1 MTLGVCNKLAI
12 SWPPQHYKT
21 WSTTVR
27 YPLWRMLR
35 TPGLRV
41 GVGTYNQRYANKV
54 SRWTR
59 RLAERVG
66 LSPSGAVDSWELP
79 NGSTYIARGAGVG
92 LSGEPVDLWC
102 CDDPFK
108 NRESADSPVVQ
119 EKVWEWHM
127 DDVTPRIQQG
137 GAYIL
142 IHCIMEG
149 MRVLREDGR
158 WVAIEQIRPG
168 DGVVSL
174 SVGGG
179 RLVSARVTATKMSGW
194 DETLRVS
201 TDRLS
206 LSVNRRHP
214 FAVLR
219 RGKARFDPYDVEWV
233 PAGDLRLG
241 DVVVTAKSLPADYSP
256 DDKLPDGRSVSEDVA
271 WFLGFMLGD
280 GWVSSVRRG
289 QRSRTYAVCVA
300 VGQSPC
306 EAKAGLEDR
315 VRAAFESFSANKVYT
330 TSGGYLR
337 SDWTAGGRM
346 LHGMGYGAGA
356 KGKRVPDA
364 VWRWSPHLRRAFL
377 RGYADA
383 DGTMQHESERGGGQT
398 WRIGSVNRQLLQD
411 ARDLALTCG
420 VRPTT
425 VFTDKPRRQ
434 QPPNS
439 PKPVVSVIHSLG
451 LSFLSHMAE
460 GRSRLLRDHPAPEYL
475 RYERVRAITPGVIAP
490 VYDLTVEGTESFVAE
505 GFVVHNTRWNPGDL
519 IGRIQSSEDAANWRY
534 VRLPAVAETQEERD
548 AVNGRQGLPV
558 GGADPL
564 GRAPGAPL
572 CPGAFDAESLAS
584 KRVTLGVGFESLY
597 QQNPVPR
604 GGSFFDRSWFAVVSE
619 PPEGCAWERYWD
631 LAASRADS
639 ACYTSGVLMG
649 RCGSGAAS
657 RYYVGDVVRGR
668 WEPATR
674 NEIMLRTARADATR
688 VGFRRTW
695 FEKPV
700 FDKDGSASRAVVAA
714 LAGFPVSP
722 DNVSRSGSKEIRA
735 EPLAGAAKAGLVALV
750 AGSWTAAYLTEIE
763 AFPRGQFKDQVD
775 SSSGCFNKLSRP
787 AGGWSLGG
795 EGGSLYGG

>member
-12 SWPPQHYKT
+12 SWPPQHYKPVYNGSMVLTSTGQRKPIGELLIGDSVITHMGRPRRVLGVHDQGVLPCVRIRTELGRETVAATTHPFLTPDGWVLAGDLRPGVALACVPKPQIEASQSDRSNEEFRLAGYFVGDGTTTSASRRSSCHATITCVEAPLGADIERCAAACGFGIKPVKPQKGKAAGYQLSGGVRDWLRECGLAGCNSKTKRVPHWVFTGNQDQIANFVGAYFDCDGHVAGRGMSRNGGVRKDPCIEFLSVNRPLLADVQHLLLRLGVRARLAVKNGTYKGLPHVSYRLAITSQHDAAVFAQTIPVRGQRAERIRRAELIRTRFGSQFIEDRVVSVEDAGPLPCRCLTVEEDHTFTSDDLVVHNT

-142 IHCIMEG
+142 IH
-149 MRVLREDGR
+149 
-158 WVAIEQIRPG
+158 
-168 DGVVSL
+168 
-174 SVGGG
+174 
-179 RLVSARVTATKMSGW
+179 T
-194 DETLRVS
+194 
-201 TDRLS
+201 
-206 LSVNRRHP
+206 
-214 FAVLR
+214 
-219 RGKARFDPYDVEWV
+219 
-233 PAGDLRLG
+233 
-241 DVVVTAKSLPADYSP
+241 
-256 DDKLPDGRSVSEDVA
+256 
-271 WFLGFMLGD
+271 
-280 GWVSSVRRG
+280 
-289 QRSRTYAVCVA
+289 
-300 VGQSPC
+300 
-306 EAKAGLEDR
+306 
-315 VRAAFESFSANKVYT
+315 
-330 TSGGYLR
+330 
-337 SDWTAGGRM
+337 
-346 LHGMGYGAGA
+346 
-356 KGKRVPDA
+356 
-364 VWRWSPHLRRAFL
+364 RWS
-377 RGYADA
+377 
-383 DGTMQHESERGGGQT
+383 
-398 WRIGSVNRQLLQD
+398 
-411 ARDLALTCG
+411 
-420 VRPTT
+420 
-425 VFTDKPRRQ
+425 
-434 QPPNS
+434 
-439 PKPVVSVIHSLG
+439 
-451 LSFLSHMAE
+451 
-460 GRSRLLRDHPAPEYL
+460 
-475 RYERVRAITPGVIAP
+475 
-490 VYDLTVEGTESFVAE
+490 
-505 GFVVHNTRWNPGDL
+505 PGDL
-519 IGRIQSSEDAANWRY
+519 IGRIQAGEDAANWRY

-604 GGSFFDRSWFAVVSE
+604 GGSFFDRSWFAVVPE

-649 RCGSGAAS
+649 RHGSGAAS

-674 NEIMLRTARADATR
+674 NEIMLRTARADAAR

>member
-1 MTLGVCNKLAI
+1 MEGNSNFFANGVLVHN
-12 SWPPQHYKT
+12 
-21 WSTTVR
+21 
-27 YPLWRMLR
+27 
-35 TPGLRV
+35 
-41 GVGTYNQRYANKV
+41 
-54 SRWTR
+54 
-59 RLAERVG
+59 
-66 LSPSGAVDSWELP
+66 
-79 NGSTYIARGAGVG
+79 
-92 LSGEPVDLWC
+92 

-108 NRESADSPVVQ
+108 NREAADSPVVQ

-735 EPLAGAAKAGLVALV
+735 EPLAGAAKAGLVAIV

-795 EGGSLYGG
+795 DGGSLYGG